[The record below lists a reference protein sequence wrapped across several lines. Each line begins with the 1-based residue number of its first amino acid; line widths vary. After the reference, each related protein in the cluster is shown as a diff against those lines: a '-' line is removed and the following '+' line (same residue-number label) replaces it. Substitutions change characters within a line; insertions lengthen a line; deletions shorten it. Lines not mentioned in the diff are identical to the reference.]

1 MKRCF
6 SVLLALLLTISFAG
20 CAGDTASDVSDSVAA
35 GQTQED
41 GELLIWY
48 DTCSKDYMMG
58 LITEF
63 QREYP
68 EIEVITEDYSDMII
82 PDYRTKL
89 AGELMAGGGPDIVLS
104 KYDNNNIVQNLT
116 KLLQNGIFLDVNTL
130 GVDFSDCNQAVL
142 ASGVYEGGQYMV
154 PLNYSLGFLLS
165 SKERIDDYGLVC
177 DGDLASFANSLSTVY
192 DAGNLVFSDIFTIE
206 FLYFQNG
213 MSLIDYENQTL
224 HAAEEELE
232 QLKQA
237 AEAYDKL
244 FPHVFTDSNALAEY
258 QLVTRRLHE
267 YDGSLPNAFFSED
280 LTLYCS
286 PGLVGSYDDIRLMR
300 PVCEELQKQG
310 QTPYLTR
317 LPTVDGGAPSPVPN
331 WFLLVNSKTEHA
343 REAACFIQSA
353 IGMDSQYH
361 VSGQAAI
368 TVNNNLIDCMRAY
381 YCDGVKDAKYVF
393 PEHNIPLDVCEYYFN
408 QIDSMQPGVYTDVQ
422 TMGHLFGAFREYL
435 TGSDFDVAYDH
446 AKNNVSFYLSE

>member
-1 MKRCF
+1 MKRYL
-6 SVLLALLLTISFAG
+6 SALLALLLTTSFVG
-20 CAGDTASDVSDSVAA
+20 CVGDTASDVSDSVAA

-48 DTCSKDYMMG
+48 DTCSKDYFMG

-68 EIEVITEDYSDMII
+68 GIEVITEDYSEMII

-104 KYDNNNIVQNLT
+104 NHDNNNIVQNLT

-165 SKERIDDYGLVC
+165 SQERIDDYGLVC
-177 DGDLASFANSLSTVY
+177 DGDLASFADSLSSVY
-192 DAGNLVFSDIFTIE
+192 NAGNLVFSDIFTIE

-213 MSLIDYENQTL
+213 MSLMDYENQTL
-224 HAAEEELE
+224 HASEEELE

-267 YDGSLPNAFFSED
+267 YDGILSNAYLSED
-280 LTLYCS
+280 LALYCA
-286 PGLVGSYDDIRLMR
+286 PGLVGTYDDIRMLKS
-300 PVCEELQKQG
+300 VCNEIQNQG

-331 WFLLVNSKTEHA
+331 WFLLVNSKTEHT

-353 IGMDSQYH
+353 IGMDSQYE
-361 VSGQAAI
+361 VSGKAAI
-368 TVNNNLIDCMRAY
+368 TINNDLIECMRAY
-381 YCDGVKDAKYVF
+381 YCDGVKDANYGF
-393 PEHNIPLDVCEYYFN
+393 PEHNIPEDVCKYYFD

-422 TMGHLFGAFREYL
+422 TMGHLFGVFREYL

>member
-1 MKRCF
+1 MKRY
-6 SVLLALLLTISFAG
+6 VTALLALLLTTSFVG
-20 CAGDTASDVSDSVAA
+20 CVDDTPSDVSDSVAVEK
-35 GQTQED
+35 TQED

-48 DTCSKDYMMG
+48 DSCSKDIMMG

-63 QREYP
+63 QKEYP
-68 EIEVITEDYSDMII
+68 GIEVITEDYSDMII

-89 AGELMAGGGPDIVLS
+89 AGKLMAGGGPDIVLS

-165 SKERIDDYGLVC
+165 SQERIDDYGLVC
-177 DGDLASFANSLSTVY
+177 DGDLASFADSLTSVY

-213 MSLIDYENQTL
+213 MSLMDYENQTL
-224 HAAEEELE
+224 NASEEELK

-244 FPHVFTDSNALAEY
+244 FPRVFTDSNALAEY
-258 QLVTRRLHE
+258 QLFTRRLHE
-267 YDGSLPNAFFSED
+267 YDNVLANAYSSED
-280 LTLYCS
+280 LVLYS
-286 PGLVGSYDDIRLMR
+286 APGLVGTYDDIRMLKS
-300 PVCEELQKQG
+300 VCNEIQNQG

-331 WFLLVNSKTEHA
+331 WFLLVNGKTEHT
-343 REAACFIQSA
+343 REAACFIRSA
-353 IGMDSQYH
+353 IGIDSQYE
-361 VSGQAAI
+361 VSGKAAI
-368 TVNNNLIDCMRAY
+368 TVNNRLIEYMRAY
-381 YCDGVKDAKYVF
+381 YCDGVRDAKYVF
-393 PEHNIPLDVCEYYFN
+393 PEHNIPLDVCEYYFD

-422 TMGHLFGAFREYL
+422 TMGHLFGVFREYL

>member
-1 MKRCF
+1 MKRY
-6 SVLLALLLTISFAG
+6 VTALLALLLTTSFVG
-20 CAGDTASDVSDSVAA
+20 CVGDTPSDVSDSVAT

-48 DTCSKDYMMG
+48 DTCSKDIMMG

-68 EIEVITEDYSDMII
+68 GIEVITEDYSDMII

-104 KYDNNNIVQNLT
+104 NHDNNNIVQNLT

-154 PLNYSLGFLLS
+154 PLNYSLGFLLT
-165 SKERIDDYGLVC
+165 SKERIESYALAC
-177 DGDLASFANSLSTVY
+177 DGDLASFADSLSSVY
-192 DAGNLVFSDIFTIE
+192 DEGNLVFSDIFTVE
-206 FLYFQNG
+206 FLYHQNG
-213 MSLIDYENQTL
+213 MSLMDYENQTL
-224 HAAEEELE
+224 HATEEELE

-267 YDGSLPNAFFSED
+267 YDNSLTNAYLSED
-280 LTLYCS
+280 LALYCA
-286 PGLVGSYDDIRLMR
+286 PGLVGTYDDIRMLKS
-300 PVCEELQKQG
+300 VCAEIQNQG
-310 QTPYLTR
+310 QTPYLAR

-331 WFLLVNSKTEHA
+331 WFLLVNSKTEHT

-353 IGMDSQYH
+353 IGMDSQYE
-361 VSGQAAI
+361 VSGKTAI
-368 TVNNNLIDCMRAY
+368 TINNNLIDCMRAY

-393 PEHNIPLDVCEYYFN
+393 PEHNIPLDVCEYYFD

-422 TMGHLFGAFREYL
+422 TMGHLFGVFREYL